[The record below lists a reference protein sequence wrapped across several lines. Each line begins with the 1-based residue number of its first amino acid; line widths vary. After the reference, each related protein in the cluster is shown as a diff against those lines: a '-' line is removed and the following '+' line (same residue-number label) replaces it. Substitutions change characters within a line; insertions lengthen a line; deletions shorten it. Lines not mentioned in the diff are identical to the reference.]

1 MATVLCQNP
10 QISINV
16 HSSVRIA
23 GAAGVVYVDPFEI
36 ENAPADAA
44 LVLVTHSHY
53 DHLDPESIRAVAA
66 AGTWFAAPA
75 ESVDALVA
83 AGAPAERVVSV
94 SPGESY
100 EIAGF
105 AVEVVAAYNLNKN
118 FHPRDNQWV
127 GYVVESDGRR
137 VYVCG
142 DTDNT
147 PEARGVVCDIVCV
160 PVGGTYT
167 TTAEEAADL
176 VAAMNPAPLLA
187 IPEHYGSVA
196 GDKAAGVR
204 FGKELAARVGRAVE
218 VALPY

>member
-1 MATVLCQNP
+1 MATILCQNP
-10 QISINV
+10 QISVNV
-16 HSSVRIA
+16 HSSVRVA
-23 GAAGVVYVDPFEI
+23 SAKGVVYVDPFEI
-36 ENAPADAA
+36 EGAPSDAS

-53 DHLDPESIRAVAA
+53 DHLDPDSLRAVATA
-66 AGTWFAAPA
+66 QTWFAAPM

-83 AGAPAERVVSV
+83 AGAPQDHVVAV
-94 SPGESY
+94 LPGESY
-100 EIAGF
+100 EIADF
-105 AVEVVAAYNLNKN
+105 AVEAVAAYNVNKS

-127 GYVVESDGRR
+127 GYVVEADGQR

-147 PEARGVVCDIVCV
+147 PEACGVVCDIVCV

-167 TTAEEAADL
+167 TTAEEAAEM
-176 VAAMNPAPLLA
+176 VASMNPAPYLA

-196 GDKAAGVR
+196 GDKGAGVR

-218 VALPY
+218 VTLPY